1 MTTSSAAAS
10 RLLRRRRERRAI
22 PPFGDGNH
30 PNRVSNLLDS
40 VLAPCRFAPFPHSG
54 LIKQEPYYLNADEV
68 DLDVA
73 PRFQF
78 ELAHVSELVSG
89 LGAQKEDFKLSLSAR
104 SRHHKR
110 YEILNEW
117 DLASVP
123 ANAWSPNPDVLRPLQ
138 SHRDI
143 SFILAMRVTAD
154 KPELR
159 ENGLEPGKVL
169 CRKEFKVK
177 ESVVSEHF
185 PFDWGTFG
193 EGDEYP
199 AEMLWTVK
207 WMIDKED
214 DNPYLRPVD
223 EVLMVW
229 GNSKAETPLLKMAGA
244 PGARNL
250 AWRMLAA
257 EIITEIWWEVL
268 QKIAAPPPANDESTL
283 AGQMFSRLSQ
293 QSGRPYEEIL
303 ELRNDE
309 DGRLELRK
317 LISAIVKVVS

>member
-1 MTTSSAAAS
+1 MTTSNAAAS
-10 RLLRRRRERRAI
+10 RILHRRRERRAI

-68 DLDVA
+68 NLEIA

-78 ELAHVSELVSG
+78 ELANVDELVCR
-89 LGAQKEDFKLSLSAR
+89 LNAQKEDFKLSLSAR

-117 DLASVP
+117 DISSVP
-123 ANAWSPNPDVLRPLQ
+123 TNAWSPDPNVLRPVQ

-154 KPELR
+154 RPELR
-159 ENGLEPGKVL
+159 ESGLEPGKVL
-169 CRKEFKVK
+169 CRKEFNVK
-177 ESVVSEHF
+177 ESVVSANF
-185 PFDWGTFG
+185 PFGWGEFG
-193 EGDEYP
+193 EGTEYP
-199 AEMLWTVK
+199 GEMLWAVK
-207 WMIDKED
+207 WMVDEGD
-214 DNPYLRPVD
+214 DDPYLRPVD

-229 GNSKAETPLLKMAGA
+229 GNSKAEAPLLKMAGM

-250 AWRMLAA
+250 AWRMLTA
-257 EIITEIWWEVL
+257 EIVTEIWWEVL
-268 QKIAAPPPANDESTL
+268 QKIAAPPPDNDESTL
-283 AGQMFSRLSQ
+283 AGQIFSQLSQ
-293 QSGRPYEEIL
+293 QSGRSYEEIL
-303 ELRNDE
+303 DLSKDE
-309 DGRLELRK
+309 EGRFELRK
-317 LISAIVKVVS
+317 LISSIVKVVD